1 MREDARMRHTR
12 MGAAV
17 FAALIVFGSHA
28 ITLGQ
33 ARTAKKT
40 LVVAADGSGQF
51 KTVQE
56 AVDSAPDGN
65 IRINIKPGEY
75 RALIHV
81 TSDGVELRGLGK
93 TPQDTVLVYDN
104 SAGTPGPDGRQL
116 GTGRS
121 GTITVSGDDFH
132 AENLTIANDFE
143 KRRSEERNV

>member
-17 FAALIVFGSHA
+17 FAAMIVFAGHA
-28 ITLGQ
+28 IALGQ
-33 ARTAKKT
+33 AKTAKKT

-75 RALIHV
+75 RALIQV
-81 TSDGVELRGLGK
+81 TSNGIDRKSLGK
-93 TPQDTVLVYDN
+93 KPQEI
-104 SAGTPGPDGRQL
+104 GRASC
-116 GTGRS
+116 R
-121 GTITVSGDDFH
+121 
-132 AENLTIANDFE
+132 
-143 KRRSEERNV
+143 ERV